1 MASLHQIIIFFIV
14 ICTLCFV
21 SAVPLETAVQVHQ
34 QAPQGVIA
42 SHRPTTRLIQRHNR
56 VVTRL
61 KTRQPSVRPI
71 QYSISPRA
79 TPLAGS
85 ACGSC
90 MSHSM
95 FYLSLMLHPLQ
106 AEMNRLLCKIVR
118 LSLVKHVDHSDLYS
132 GIG

>member
-1 MASLHQIIIFFIV
+1 MAAFHRIIIFLIA
-14 ICTLCFV
+14 ICTLLFV
-21 SAVPLETAVQVHQ
+21 SAAPLETAVQVRQ
-34 QAPQGVIA
+34 QAPQGFIA

-106 AEMNRLLCKIVR
+106 AEMDRLLSEIVR
-118 LSLVKHVDHSDLYS
+118 LFLVK
-132 GIG
+132 